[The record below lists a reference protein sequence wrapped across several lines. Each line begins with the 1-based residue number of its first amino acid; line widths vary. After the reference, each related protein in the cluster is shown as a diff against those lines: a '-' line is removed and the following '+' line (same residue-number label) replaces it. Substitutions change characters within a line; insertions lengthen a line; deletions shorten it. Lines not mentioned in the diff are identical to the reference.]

1 MIKGADL
8 VELTDEDLEADLGKS
23 TTFSL
28 LLSQFSV
35 NAAPCLY
42 KLQSSTSYAL
52 TEICF
57 FFAGIE
63 RAADRSMLYGMVLKL
78 KKDC

>member
-28 LLSQFSV
+28 LSSQFSV

-57 FFAGIE
+57 FLQELKEQPIE
-63 RAADRSMLYGMVLKL
+63 VCYMEWF
-78 KKDC
+78 